1 MEFTPEKFR
10 EEAASFT
17 KNFNETAMSAAE
29 KSVRLEKKGNVGVI
43 VFDQHEEK
51 ANKLSTPNMLRL
63 YELLVQVSKDSSIE
77 ALVLFSKKPTIFI
90 AGADIAEIQR
100 LASEPGVDEI
110 IQKLQSIFTFL
121 ERLKIPSIAAI
132 HGACMGGG
140 TEMALACDY
149 RMATDDPRTKIG
161 LPEVMLGVLPGW
173 GGTQRM
179 PKLLGLEKSLDLI
192 LSGRTIDAKT
202 AKRFGLVDKVVPK
215 EFLEDKALAWAG
227 ELAKKKE
234 KRDKTKPIGERM
246 LEAVPGG
253 KWVIFDQAK
262 KALMSK
268 TKGNYPAPLRALEVV
283 RKTYGGSLDNG
294 LKEEAKGFA
303 DLVSSPESKSLIHVY
318 YLNESVKKDN
328 GTDREI
334 KTKEV
339 KSAAVLGAGTMGGGI
354 AQLFAAKGVHTHLKD
369 INWDAITKGF
379 GHAYSLFEKQ
389 VKRRKMKPSEL
400 DNAMARIQGTTHYG
414 GFKNLDVVVEAVV
427 ENMDLKKKVFQELEA
442 NCGPQT
448 VLATN
453 TSSLSVT
460 EMGRATK
467 NPGRVVGMHFF
478 NPVDKMPLIEI
489 IRGKETS
496 DEAVAAIFQ
505 FSKAIGKTPI
515 VVGDGPGFVVNR
527 ILAPYLNEAVYLMAE
542 GVPPK
547 KLDAVLESFGMPM
560 GPATLLDE
568 IGLDV
573 GQKVSKI
580 LYQAFG
586 ERMKPPALM
595 DKVTEGG
602 HYGKKT
608 GRGIYIYEDG
618 GKKKSVDTG
627 LYGRLGITENSNAV
641 SEDVIQK
648 RMIYVMINEAARIVE
663 EKLVR
668 KVADVDIGMIY
679 GTGFAPFRGGLLR
692 YADSVGADAIVSDL
706 ELFSRTYGA
715 RFAPSAYLQ
724 QLAVGGKKFYAE
736 KNS

>member
-1 MEFTPEKFR
+1 MEFTPERFR

-29 KSVRLEKKGNVGVI
+29 KSVRLEKKGNVGFI

-253 KWVIFDQAK
+253 KWIIFDQAK

-283 RKTYGGSLDNG
+283 KKTYGGSLDAG

-303 DLVSSPESKSLIHVY
+303 DLVSTPESKNLIHVY

-334 KTKEV
+334 KTKDV

-354 AQLFAAKGVHTHLKD
+354 AQLFAAKNVHTHLKD

-496 DEAVAAIFQ
+496 DEAVATIFQ

-527 ILAPYLNEAVYLMAE
+527 ILAPYLNEAVFLMAE

-608 GRGIYIYEDG
+608 GLI
-618 GKKKSVDTG
+618 
-627 LYGRLGITENSNAV
+627 
-641 SEDVIQK
+641 
-648 RMIYVMINEAARIVE
+648 
-663 EKLVR
+663 
-668 KVADVDIGMIY
+668 
-679 GTGFAPFRGGLLR
+679 
-692 YADSVGADAIVSDL
+692 
-706 ELFSRTYGA
+706 
-715 RFAPSAYLQ
+715 
-724 QLAVGGKKFYAE
+724 
-736 KNS
+736 